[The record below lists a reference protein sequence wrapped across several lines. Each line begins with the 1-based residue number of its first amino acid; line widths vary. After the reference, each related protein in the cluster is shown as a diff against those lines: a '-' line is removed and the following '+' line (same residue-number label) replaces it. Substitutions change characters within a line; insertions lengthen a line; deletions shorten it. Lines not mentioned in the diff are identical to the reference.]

1 MALNRNDAFNPNDTT
16 WMDSGVDP
24 SERGFIS
31 KSLRFIF
38 GSAKG
43 IVKGTAEGLL
53 DNLVDEHLDKLS
65 DAKDVFDSFTEAA
78 GKATKELSD
87 DLKEFK
93 SAAREIGLKYTE
105 GMAGAMPSGLYRRL
119 SRAFEEPEDEDS
131 YSPGDQL
138 EASIS
143 SNLASIFSAQAR
155 HTAGLHHISMQSAA
169 TDRALAA
176 KYHKQDMIV
185 STIGSRSAANID
197 TFLHS
202 TYVNYLKKDL
212 ELKYR
217 NLHLMRTLSSNIES
231 LKGEFSEDGVVGRLV
246 KNTNPLGQTVGE
258 HARVTTGTYQRNFF
272 SETLDNLLMTPS
284 FVLQSLSGIMSAH
297 ASVPFEGV
305 SDVVASITKHTAPWL
320 LKKIGPKLI
329 SEARQKKLEK
339 TWEKAKLGL
348 SLLNGDLGAISKM
361 APMKMNALAKTLQNS
376 DNWFMSMIGNMMPTF
391 ERNTSIANL
400 AATNPKDPAT
410 FDNLTRETIVT
421 IIPEHLS
428 RIGDYIEAL
437 SKQQGIR
444 IERGDSKVWDV
455 RSRSFVTRADQR
467 KRNLETIYGS
477 ESERKERYKSNV
489 DAFVALTGA
498 GNIDMHNTALKN
510 QFVGKS
516 ADVQAKQQELVQH
529 YQADLAQ
536 FIENSAYHLRE
547 LDIRAL
553 IACARNDEDG
563 IQEEYLNQVFGTIDA
578 KARNIASVI
587 VNLVTNYDSKGRVR
601 GINRVFMDHI
611 NKRIMDRAKEHNE
624 YDDIRQQLRDQNQYD
639 HEDYY
644 FNMYGS
650 GYLRENAFINRFRR
664 DHAINGDVN
673 VAQRVVD
680 MARDEDVIDKLDER
694 STNAYKFARSRSKNA
709 RERLLHDQLLM
720 NTGLAS
726 TSMIP
731 GFLLRWINSAYGF
744 TAEKFGETSDAISKA
759 IENNEL
765 LNTVKSDI
773 FSKHKNVIVGLRAL
787 RKDPKNPGN
796 IIFRIQIKKK
806 GEGSANND
814 DKLYSY
820 KLTYEE
826 WKNFTHVPDKPSRE
840 LKSFIDTFIDTIG
853 GKKEYDVDWKTF
865 KLGSEWPDKEES
877 SAYEFNDVI
886 YGSSRKQGG
895 FGTSGQSLVHRYLDS
910 IDRNLVDIRNSIV
923 PSLDKSGDG
932 GKRLSVHDQQCRFAR
947 FAKQRLAAVAR
958 LIESKAKEVKE
969 QPSLGLEI
977 SSLYDEGT
985 VKGAANELKTIE
997 DTKEYEEIFAS
1008 AIQSFEEQAFHYYL
1022 CHVRTRPLDG
1032 DDIEQ
1037 LEEKYG
1043 INVQAKP
1050 TVPVF
1055 DYEDPVA
1062 QAIADKKSI
1071 KDPYAPMNNWLKSKG
1086 SAVSVSSNPNTV
1098 STFKDGVEE
1107 IEHIVFSDAKIKAYK
1122 AMDELTGSKTS
1133 IKDIYSPKQQWEV
1146 LAKRVRD
1153 PNYFK
1158 VEQTKATVKTTQLE
1172 FSAIIKKYKTDAVK
1186 YAAYQYWR
1194 ASYRNILNVGN
1205 TSDEPEIMLRLAKN
1219 PGFLKQINGF
1229 ASRTTEKQ
1237 RSDPDFTRRMSAWIK
1252 DNCDPYD
1259 NDNERI
1265 EFPNITPANFD
1276 IGATFIDGAINEWA
1290 SLFFYQRYI
1299 KGATENLASIGNGRG
1314 MSSDWKLSKTKE
1326 NGNTVDP
1333 TKFKNLNDY
1342 FVAGYARKHVTILRR
1357 LAKRLGLVK
1366 DSPVFKM
1373 TGKSF
1378 GLSGNT
1384 EAGNVIDSA
1393 AQKLGQDGWFA
1404 NSETFN
1410 INPSSKG
1417 LSITPEVNAGDV
1429 ITGEPSKLSSGYAD
1443 GTYGRAT
1450 LHAEG
1455 DESMIERFKKAKMFS
1470 ALTGWIKALK
1480 SKKEDTNIV
1489 SEERKLEK
1497 AGFNP
1502 KDLIAPA
1509 TLAVIADKLDIGNA
1523 IGASAEGGG
1532 GTSIFGIPTNLL
1544 RKVGHGLWAGV
1555 SGAGR
1560 GIWHGLQWTAG
1571 KIPGLGR
1578 LAGNAA
1584 KGAVKLARFAPVA
1597 LTGAAMGLGSSL
1609 SSDAGMWSTITS
1621 TAAHAAAGVALKASS
1636 KLALP
1641 LIFISAGIAAQQ
1653 GWTDKTHLR
1662 KTFGAM
1668 YNASR
1673 SQKGAAALGNILN
1686 DLTFGA
1692 LKMVGAQKYIDRAIY
1707 NSGAGAVAGKIG
1719 SVVAGANKYVLS
1731 DFKTDTDAM
1740 SDKELMEARA
1750 KLKNDILRNQTG
1762 ANDRLREFEAA
1773 ISSGNW
1779 SRARELSGKQIATSV
1794 EKAKAIKEM
1803 TEDEDD
1809 NDTPMNKDEI
1819 KIANEAVSYLVK
1831 NYPEFK
1837 ERSIDYKE
1845 AIESEQW
1852 RIARSIIRKAL
1863 EKAKIKGDI
1872 KASIYLERFNAA
1884 MIGYNKRAKKGPLDE
1899 LKDLEKMYQARADN
1913 GDSKAKSTLERIQ
1926 RLKTREYNNA
1936 FVVDPAYGER
1946 VLEGLRPDA
1955 LSDEQIFKYR
1965 EILRRRIESGDQSA
1979 MRQLDRFNDAVSRK
1993 DWAAIDEM
2001 AVQRET
2007 KDTSF
2012 KNSHGGLFGWIGMQ
2026 IGANER
2032 YPMSD
2037 SDIKA
2042 TRSRLQDII
2051 KQTNNPFAIQKL
2063 KDFDLAVSDE
2073 NWKEARRISG
2083 NIFDDGLWGVDIRK
2097 ESDKFIRDTKQTT
2110 ETELAKR
2117 YRLIFDRVKAAINK
2131 PNISNRDKE
2140 QLAALRTDMEVTELL
2155 AIDDDLLNS
2164 FEQRLTAI
2172 DKSSGLMKQEDIDAF
2187 EKERKSKLQL
2197 VERQALLLKEI
2208 ETAQHRCG
2216 WGSSRLKSELRRL
2229 YSEVDSF
2236 TLGDL
2241 SGELLDSYDEELR
2254 LLDSQAVS
2262 TKSYDNA
2269 DERKMVQDRII
2280 RRNTLLGNIDEVR
2293 SHTSWFNRDARNDL
2307 NTLEKEV
2314 KSMLAENI
2322 TDEMFDAWDDEL
2334 KSISPNAHRSK
2345 ILTDEQI
2352 AKQNELIRKKGT
2364 FVRML
2369 ESAIDQGGTPYNTK
2383 KALSNLLT
2391 TVKDT
2396 PDDNLTDEL
2405 LEQWVNSYKQ
2415 QYENAI
2421 TIEEQE
2427 KLDDEHAKVVRA
2439 KTDLL
2444 KEMSSRAR
2452 TFNRDEETKLQGY
2465 RLGKLIGLLNDI
2477 PDEKITQQN
2486 IDIIRA
2492 GFEKILNNDTTP
2504 IEVDNNGSA
2513 VATMKS
2519 GAVEQAISL
2528 DRNGNIV
2535 DSQTGSATSVSLKT
2549 APGGQIIHTHPDGS
2563 PTSATDIAAAIQN
2576 GQTAVTTLRSSG
2588 NVLGYSN
2595 QTTRRGVSGETVHVK
2610 RNEQNGN
2617 IELDKALTDMTK
2629 GMQDG
2634 FNSIDTNRDVLVG
2647 IYDRLGDVIDAVS
2660 EHNVNVNNRIDTT
2673 ALKSYDLARK
2683 FTTRMMQKAKDVA
2696 PVFNRPSVIN
2706 ISK

>member
-231 LKGEFSEDGVVGRLV
+231 LKGEFSEDGVVGRLL

-258 HARVTTGTYQRNFF
+258 HERVTTGTYQRNFF

-329 SEARQKKLEK
+329 SEARQKKLKK
-339 TWEKAKLGL
+339 TWEKAQLGL
-348 SLLNGDLGAISKM
+348 GLLNGDFGAISKM

-391 ERNTSIANL
+391 ERTTSIANL

-477 ESERKERYKSNV
+477 ESERKERYQSNV

-498 GNIDMHNTALKN
+498 GDIDMHNTALKN
-510 QFVGKS
+510 QFVGKP
-516 ADVQAKQQELVQH
+516 ADVKTKQQELVQR

-650 GYLRENAFINRFRR
+650 GYLRENAFLDRFRR

-673 VAQRVVD
+673 VFQRVVD
-680 MARDEDVIDKLDER
+680 MARDEDVMEKLNER
-694 STNAYKFARSRSKNA
+694 SANAYKFARSRSKNA

-865 KLGSEWPDKEES
+865 KLSSEWPDKEES
-877 SAYEFNDVI
+877 STYEFNDVI

-910 IDRNLVDIRNSIV
+910 IDRNLVDIRNSVI

-932 GKRLSVHDQQCRFAR
+932 GKRLSVHDQQLRFAR

-977 SSLYDEGT
+977 SSLYDEGI

-1022 CHVRTRPLDG
+1022 CHIRTRPLDG
-1032 DDIEQ
+1032 DDIEA

-1043 INVQAKP
+1043 INVQAKIP
-1050 TVPVF
+1050 VPVF
-1055 DYEDPVA
+1055 NYEDPVA
-1062 QAIADKKSI
+1062 KAIADKKSI

-1086 SAVSVSSNPNTV
+1086 SALVVSSKETTV

-1122 AMDELTGSKTS
+1122 AMDELTGSTS
-1133 IKDIYSPKQQWEV
+1133 TVKAYTPRQQWEV

-1153 PNYFK
+1153 PNFFK
-1158 VEQTKATVKTTQLE
+1158 VKQAPIDVKDEYTKFDVIMSTYRAEALKHSAWVFYLTFSHKATTIPEDIVSRLMKRPGYLKE
-1172 FSAIIKKYKTDAVK
+1172 IKSFSQRVDDK
-1186 YAAYQYWR
+1186 
-1194 ASYRNILNVGN
+1194 
-1205 TSDEPEIMLRLAKN
+1205 
-1219 PGFLKQINGF
+1219 LKQN
-1229 ASRTTEKQ
+1229 EK
-1237 RSDPDFTRRMSAWIK
+1237 FTNRMTSWIK
-1252 DNCDPYD
+1252 QNSDA
-1259 NDNERI
+1259 E
-1265 EFPNITPANFD
+1265 ETITVTPGNFE
-1276 IGATFIDGAINEWA
+1276 IGAIAIDNIIREQADRELYNKYIYPDTASNKETRAYRGDELGAIDTSKQE
-1290 SLFFYQRYI
+1290 Y
-1299 KGATENLASIGNGRG
+1299 KGYT
-1314 MSSDWKLSKTKE
+1314 
-1326 NGNTVDP
+1326 
-1333 TKFKNLNDY
+1333 
-1342 FVAGYARKHVTILRR
+1342 VAGYARKQVTILRR

-1417 LSITPEVNAGDV
+1417 LSIIPEITAGNV
-1429 ITGEPSKLSSGYAD
+1429 ITGKPSKLSSGYAD

-1523 IGASAEGGG
+1523 ISASAEGGG
-1532 GTSIFGIPTNLL
+1532 GTSIFGIPTDLL
-1544 RKVGHGLWAGV
+1544 RKVGHGLWTGTKWT
-1555 SGAGR
+1555 GKHM
-1560 GIWHGLQWTAG
+1560 WHGLQWTAG

-1584 KGAVKLARFAPVA
+1584 KGAVNFLPRLPGA
-1597 LTGAAMGLGSSL
+1597 LLG
-1609 SSDAGMWSTITS
+1609 AGMGFGGSRSSNASWTS
-1621 TAAHAAAGVALKASS
+1621 TAISTAAGFGAGAMMYGNIWNPIGWTL
-1636 KLALP
+1636 
-1641 LIFISAGIAAQQ
+1641 AGIMAINAARE
-1653 GWTDKTHLR
+1653 GWVDEHHL
-1662 KTFGAM
+1662 KVTWGAIHK
-1668 YNASR
+1668 ATTA
-1673 SQKGAAALGNILN
+1673 QKGASALGNILN
-1686 DLTFGA
+1686 YLSFGI
-1692 LKMVGAQKYIDRAIY
+1692 LKASGAQKHIDRAIY
-1707 NSGAGAVAGKIG
+1707 KSGVGQVAGGLGEAVAGAYQSINPSNTSEDEALSGEQLQRARAALQTDIKRG
-1719 SVVAGANKYVLS
+1719 EKDAVARLNKFEKAVKVGDWRTARDIAGIHSQTVYEAEQEAKARAMTGLKQMFGMIKENP
-1731 DFKTDTDAM
+1731 DDIPM
-1740 SDKELMEARA
+1740 SDNEKTVGKRALEYVAKKDSSYTELLHNYEELVASERWAYARNIVRDVLTERANMGDLKASMYLEDFNSFTSDTSKPKSAQEKISEIREEAELNRRRGRS
-1750 KLKNDILRNQTG
+1750 KHNDQVL
-1762 ANDRLREFEAA
+1762 ARLDK
-1773 ISSGNW
+1773 I
-1779 SRARELSGKQIATSV
+1779 V
-1794 EKAKAIKEM
+1794 
-1803 TEDEDD
+1803 
-1809 NDTPMNKDEI
+1809 KD
-1819 KIANEAVSYLVK
+1819 A
-1831 NYPEFK
+1831 
-1837 ERSIDYKE
+1837 
-1845 AIESEQW
+1845 ESEQQFTNPYSQYSMTGEIQAYKDLDSVADLSEEQIK
-1852 RIARSIIRKAL
+1852 RARAELARRYKEDGNQAAGPMLLRLDNAIKYKRWNEVRAIISSAEIDVDDKATYHGGFFEWLGSKLGDKRKAPMSETEIL
-1863 EKAKIKGDI
+1863 NTRNKLQTQFEETGNPDIQAK
-1872 KASIYLERFNAA
+1872 LNEF
-1884 MIGYNKRAKKGPLDE
+1884 
-1899 LKDLEKMYQARADN
+1899 
-1913 GDSKAKSTLERIQ
+1913 
-1926 RLKTREYNNA
+1926 NNA
-1936 FVVDPAYGER
+1936 V
-1946 VLEGLRPDA
+1946 
-1955 LSDEQIFKYR
+1955 KN
-1965 EILRRRIESGDQSA
+1965 
-1979 MRQLDRFNDAVSRK
+1979 NDWVS
-1993 DWAAIDEM
+1993 
-2001 AVQRET
+2001 
-2007 KDTSF
+2007 
-2012 KNSHGGLFGWIGMQ
+2012 
-2026 IGANER
+2026 
-2032 YPMSD
+2032 
-2037 SDIKA
+2037 
-2042 TRSRLQDII
+2042 
-2051 KQTNNPFAIQKL
+2051 
-2063 KDFDLAVSDE
+2063 
-2073 NWKEARRISG
+2073 ARRISG
-2083 NIFDDGLWGVDIRK
+2083 YTSTSWTKPDNAQLSDRK
-2097 ESDKFIRDTKQTT
+2097 MTSSTK
-2110 ETELAKR
+2110 LAQR
-2117 YRLIFDRVKAAINK
+2117 YRLIYERAVTAWKHLPLGDQISASNPLTILVKEMRK
-2131 PNISNRDKE
+2131 TD
-2140 QLAALRTDMEVTELL
+2140 LAELTPQKLTAFEERLRMNDATSGLITDQDIAEHERERLEKQ
-2155 AIDDDLLNS
+2155 DLLM
-2164 FEQRLTAI
+2164 Q
-2172 DKSSGLMKQEDIDAF
+2172 QE
-2187 EKERKSKLQL
+2187 
-2197 VERQALLLKEI
+2197 LLLKEI
-2208 ETAQHRCG
+2208 ATSQQRIGDRDYKKTQELKQLFEEVKNLTQSELTKDLLR
-2216 WGSSRLKSELRRL
+2216 SYDKYLKSIDSEALSTVV
-2229 YSEVDSF
+2229 YSLEMR
-2236 TLGDL
+2236 
-2241 SGELLDSYDEELR
+2241 E
-2254 LLDSQAVS
+2254 
-2262 TKSYDNA
+2262 
-2269 DERKMVQDRII
+2269 KMNEARI
-2280 RRNTLLGNIDEVR
+2280 RRHTLIGNIEDAISR
-2293 SHTSWFNRDARNDL
+2293 TSDVSIINDL
-2307 NTLEKEV
+2307 NSLKAEV
-2314 KSMLAENI
+2314 KNADLENLV
-2322 TDEMFDAWDDEL
+2322 DGSSFDAWDKVL
-2334 KSISPNAHRSK
+2334 KQLSPSSISSVRRTEK
-2345 ILTDEQI
+2345 
-2352 AKQNELIRKKGT
+2352 ELNKLADNSNHQAAM
-2364 FVRML
+2364 VRMIERRQNNYTL
-2369 ESAIDQGGTPYNTK
+2369 PKDVNDQLDAMKKEIANKAPDEVNDDMFKNWLDKFNQMFDTNVTK
-2383 KALSNLLT
+2383 KEVTNEVSEHDTLVRKRTTLMHAFSSKLNEASVNSRFGSKKQEYKDLYNKYNPLYQKHFVKNKIPDSKLTENDVAVIEADLNNL
-2391 TVKDT
+2391 VSEF
-2396 PDDNLTDEL
+2396 DNL
-2405 LEQWVNSYKQ
+2405 K
-2415 QYENAI
+2415 
-2421 TIEEQE
+2421 
-2427 KLDDEHAKVVRA
+2427 
-2439 KTDLL
+2439 
-2444 KEMSSRAR
+2444 
-2452 TFNRDEETKLQGY
+2452 
-2465 RLGKLIGLLNDI
+2465 
-2477 PDEKITQQN
+2477 
-2486 IDIIRA
+2486 
-2492 GFEKILNNDTTP
+2492 NN
-2504 IEVDNNGSA
+2504 
-2513 VATMKS
+2513 ATMSS
-2519 GAVEQAISL
+2519 GAVEQAVSL

-2595 QTTRRGVSGETVHVK
+2595 QTTKRGVSGETVHVK

-2629 GMQDG
+2629 GIQNG

-2696 PVFNRPSVIN
+2696 LVFNRPSVIN